1 MRISLTLLENN
12 ADISNKI
19 LKALLPEVT
28 KYMDSSINS
37 VKLELPGIIRQSII
51 NSPEYNSIMSG
62 ELRYE
67 FGIPDPGAK
76 LAGLLDIWSSNI
88 QYSYIKPTI
97 NNNQIRSS
105 FSANT
110 IRADYADVLY
120 TDYALVI
127 DSTRGYSLPW
137 LEWLLL
143 EGNKT
148 IISKYEVVLGSNKFS
163 RTGNALMKPSNK
175 SWKVPSIYS
184 GTASD
189 NWITRAIDNASDQI
203 NNLLNKAFQS

>member
-1 MRISLTLLENN
+1 MKFSIKLLENN
-12 ADISNKI
+12 SEINNKI
-19 LKALLPEVT
+19 LNALLPDII
-28 KYMDSSINS
+28 KYMDSGINT
-37 VKLELPGIIRQSII
+37 VKKGLPEIIHQSII
-51 NSPEYNSIMSG
+51 NTPEYNSLLNG

-67 FGIPDPGAK
+67 FGIPDPGPK
-76 LAGLLDIWSSNI
+76 LAGLIEIWSGNI
-88 QYSYIKPTI
+88 QYSYIKPSI
-97 NNNQIRSS
+97 SGSQIKSL

-127 DSTRGYSLPW
+127 DSIRGYSLPW

-148 IISKYEVVLGSNKFS
+148 IIDKYEVVLGSNKFS
-163 RTGNALMKPSNK
+163 RTGKAIMKPSGK
-175 SWKVPSIYS
+175 SWKVPSVYS
-184 GTASD
+184 GTSSD

-203 NNLLNKAFQS
+203 DNLLKKAFQS